1 MRSVRSNEI
10 EYLGNI
16 EGATSKDRR
25 LIREMSRRL
34 DALRRFDQ
42 YFCDADFRPH
52 SSGSSWRP
60 VLRTKRPD
68 SRAYQPL

>member
-10 EYLGNI
+10 EYLGDI
-16 EGATSKDRR
+16 EGATPKNRE

-42 YFCDADFRPH
+42 YFCDGDFRPH

-60 VLRTKRPD
+60 GSPSKAP
-68 SRAYQPL
+68 